1 MSSFSLAE
9 ILEEFAE
16 ASEVA
21 PAVAAELWRGGVRFF
36 ARKGR
41 AVRTRDEVLQ
51 YLRTWRRN
59 HPEKMREYSAA
70 WRARNIAHARALS
83 RVRSARWRE
92 RNRDAVRARDR
103 RAARERYAAR
113 RNDPAWMAD
122 RRRLQN
128 ERYHARRAA

>member
-1 MSSFSLAE
+1 MSSFSLTE

-16 ASEVA
+16 ASQVA

-41 AVRTRDEVLQ
+41 DARTRSEVLQ

-70 WRARNIAHARALS
+70 WRARNIERARSLS
-83 RVRSARWRE
+83 RARSARWRD
-92 RNRDAVRARDR
+92 RNREAVRARDR
-103 RAARERYAAR
+103 RASRERYASR
-113 RNDPAWMAD
+113 RTDPAWMAE
-122 RRRLQN
+122 RRKLQN